1 VKFLVER
8 KRHRA
13 ARTYAAFAALS
24 LAGGVLAAAGTS
36 EPVWQAALVG
46 AGFLGYLLHG
56 SRALRLLVG
65 PRLRRDASPFPAR
78 HAVSP
83 AAPHAPVI
91 TPVSR
96 LRARP
101 WPRSVGLALMLGLAA
116 ASARGQQTIFNVPSA
131 DVLDKGKLY
140 LEEDTLWRPQDPD
153 FAVFTIRGVYGFG
166 GHVEGGMNV
175 GGFVTPGRSTPN
187 AVAAVK
193 WQPLKEGNF
202 ALTVGA
208 HGLFF
213 LRGAADGEPSG
224 FFYGHASYAF
234 PTNTRITAGGWV
246 TTAGFAAPDSRE
258 GALVA
263 LEQKIVNHLNL
274 IADWYSGKN
283 GIGYFTPGISSTWG
297 GLTLYAGYSIK
308 NGDSKGN
315 ATLIELGYAF

>member
-1 VKFLVER
+1 M
-8 KRHRA
+8 
-13 ARTYAAFAALS
+13 LS
-24 LAGGVLAAAGTS
+24 LAGAVLAGACASG
-36 EPVWQAALVG
+36 PVWRAALV
-46 AGFLGYLLHG
+46 AVGFLAYLAHG
-56 SRALRLLVG
+56 SRAVRLFIG
-65 PRLRRDASPFPAR
+65 PRVRRGASPFPAPR
-78 HAVSP
+78 PAP
-83 AAPHAPVI
+83 AAPPEPVKLPLS
-91 TPVSR
+91 T

-101 WPRSVGLALMLGLAA
+101 WPRPVGLALLLGFSAALAH
-116 ASARGQQTIFNVPSA
+116 GQQTIFNVPSA

-140 LEEDTLWRPQDPD
+140 LEEDNLWRPQDPN

-166 GHVEGGMNV
+166 GHVEGGINV

-213 LRGAADGEPSG
+213 LRGASDGEPSG

-258 GALVA
+258 GALVG
-263 LEQKIVNHLNL
+263 LEQKVADHLNL

-283 GIGYFTPGISSTWG
+283 GIGYFTPGISSAWG
-297 GLTLYAGYSIK
+297 QWTLYAGYSIK
-308 NGDSKGN
+308 NSDSKGN
-315 ATLIELGYAF
+315 AALIELGFNF

>member
-1 VKFLVER
+1 VNVPVEK
-8 KRHRA
+8 KRQRA
-13 ARTYAAFAALS
+13 VRTYAAFAALS
-24 LAGGVLAAAGTS
+24 LAAGVLAGAGAS
-36 EPVWQAALVG
+36 DPLWQTALVG
-46 AGFLGYLLHG
+46 AGFLGYLIHG
-56 SRALRLLVG
+56 SRAVRLLVG
-65 PRLRRDASPFPAR
+65 PRLRRDASPFRAPR
-78 HAVSP
+78 AVSRAVPDAP
-83 AAPHAPVI
+83 AIA
-91 TPVSR
+91 PVSR
-96 LRARP
+96 LRTRS
-101 WPRSVGLALMLGLAA
+101 WPRPVGLALLLILAA

-131 DVLDKGKLY
+131 DVLDQGKVY
-140 LEEDTLWRPQDPD
+140 LEEDNLWRPQNPD
-153 FAVFTIRGVYGFG
+153 FAVFTVRGVYGFG
-166 GHVEGGMNV
+166 GHVEAGVNV

-258 GALVA
+258 GALVG
-263 LEQKIVNHLNL
+263 LEQKIANHLNL

-297 GLTLYAGYSIK
+297 GLTFYAGYSIK
-308 NGDSKGN
+308 NDDSKGN
-315 ATLIELGYAF
+315 AALIELGYAF